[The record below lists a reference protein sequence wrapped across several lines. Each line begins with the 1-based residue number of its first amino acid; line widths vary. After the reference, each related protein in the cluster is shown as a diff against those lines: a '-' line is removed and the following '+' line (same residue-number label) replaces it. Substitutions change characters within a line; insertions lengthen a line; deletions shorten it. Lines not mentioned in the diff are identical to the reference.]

1 MDYFLQDDIPT
12 KKGPTDDEIL
22 TRLMRRQRAVF
33 RMLPQDSELREK
45 FLDNLEVLVDKFLE
59 IFSSQGAHREIDLP

>member
-1 MDYFLQDDIPT
+1 
-12 KKGPTDDEIL
+12 
-22 TRLMRRQRAVF
+22 MRRQRAVF

-45 FLDNLEVLVDKFLE
+45 FPDNLEVLVDKFLE